1 MGNILKI
8 SDAAAIGLHAMT
20 VMAQKND
27 GLISVKEIA
36 ETLDISY
43 NHLSKV
49 LQRLVKA
56 ELVQSI
62 KGFGGGFKLAKDINS
77 ITFLEIYEAI
87 DGRFHPSK
95 CLLNKNEC
103 AHKCIMGDFINSINK
118 QVEDFFSQKKLSDF
132 AK

>member
-1 MGNILKI
+1 MGNVLKI

-20 VMAQKND
+20 VMAKKND
-27 GLISVKEIA
+27 ALVSVKEIS
-36 ETLDISY
+36 EELDISY

-56 ELVQSI
+56 ELVKSI
-62 KGFGGGFKLAKDINS
+62 KGFGGGFKLAKKVED

-103 AHKCIMGDFINSINK
+103 SQKCIMGEFINSINK
-118 QVEDFFSQKKLSDF
+118 QVEDFFSKKKLSDF
-132 AK
+132 SK